1 VAAACGKIEAV
12 STWFRKLMPKTITGR
27 IVAALALVVLVAAGA
42 GCSSLGYYAQAAQ
55 GHLSMLA
62 AARPIDEWL
71 NDPVTP
77 PKVKQ
82 RLERAREI
90 RAFASS
96 ELGLPDNRSY
106 TAYADLQR
114 PAVVWNLFAAPELSL
129 QLKTW
134 CYPLFGCAS
143 YRGYFDRGAAQAL
156 ADELRAQGYDVH
168 VAPVPAYST
177 LGWMD
182 WLGGDPL
189 LNTFI
194 GYPDGELARMIFHEL
209 AHQVV
214 YVKDDTVFNESFATA
229 VERAGVRRWLA
240 RRGDDKLRSDYA
252 RFEARRA
259 DFIAL
264 LLDHRRRLVDAFA
277 QGSDEVKRER
287 KRTILADLKDGYLRL
302 KRERWD
308 GWPGYDRF
316 FAQELGNAHLAA
328 VGAYND
334 LVPAFEALLA
344 QQQGDLAKFY
354 AEVKRLAGMRRAE
367 RDAALRALAPAA
379 TDRARSADDPAQAD
393 LLQRTSTTVRA
404 SVE

>member
-1 VAAACGKIEAV
+1 VASCGRIDTV

-62 AARPIDEWL
+62 AARPIDDWL
-71 NDPVTP
+71 DDPVTP
-77 PKVKQ
+77 PPVKQ

-90 RAFASS
+90 RAFASN

-106 TAYADLQR
+106 TAYADLKR
-114 PAVVWNLFAAPELSL
+114 PAVVWNVFATPELSL

-134 CYPLFGCAS
+134 CYPLFGCAA
-143 YRGYFDRGAAQAL
+143 YRGYFDQRDARQLAADL
-156 ADELRAQGYDVH
+156 HAQGYDVH
-168 VAPVPAYST
+168 VGAVPAYST

-214 YVKDDTVFNESFATA
+214 YVKDDTAFNESFATA

-240 RRGDDKLRSDYA
+240 RRGDDRLRSEYA

-259 DFIAL
+259 EFIAL
-264 LLDHRRRLVDAFA
+264 LLDYRRRLVEAFA
-277 QGSDEVKRER
+277 HGSDEAKRER
-287 KRTILADLKDGYLRL
+287 KRAILANLKDEYRRV
-302 KRERWD
+302 KSERWD
-308 GWPGYDRF
+308 GWAGYDRF

-334 LVPAFEALLA
+334 LVPAFEVLLA
-344 QQQGDLAKFY
+344 RQNGDLPKFY
-354 AEVKRLAGMRRAE
+354 AEVKRLASMPRAE
-367 RDAALRALAPAA
+367 RDAELHGLAPAA
-379 TDRARSADDPAQAD
+379 IERAGTAGGPGRG
-393 LLQRTSTTVRA
+393 
-404 SVE
+404 